1 MTNNLTTMPK
11 ITTEWQRFEELSADL
26 LYEVL
31 RFRQSIFVVEQS
43 SPYLDLDGF
52 DQVAWHLLLR
62 AEGDLAGYLRL
73 VPMPGPPPLIRIGR
87 VAVASYLRRRGL
99 GRGLMQ
105 DALRLHREQYRG
117 HDIVLGAQTHLVS
130 FYQGFG
136 FATTSEPYDEFG
148 VPHID
153 MMLRRSA

>member
-1 MTNNLTTMPK
+1 MISMPN
-11 ITTEWQRFEELSADL
+11 ITIEWQRFEKLSTNA
-26 LYEVL
+26 LYEIL
-31 RFRQSIFVVEQS
+31 RFRQSIFVVEQG
-43 SPYLDLDGF
+43 SPYLDLDDL
-52 DQVAWHLLLR
+52 DQAAWHLLLR
-62 AEGDLAGYLRL
+62 VEGALAGYLRMI
-73 VPMPGPPPLIRIGR
+73 PMLGPPPVVRIGR

-148 VPHID
+148 VRHID
-153 MMLRRSA
+153 MMLQRSA